1 MHTLEPYDLWRSLYI
16 ASEDENSP
24 FYGREYNEFECV
36 NTIYNYYIH
45 PQWDDIGSP
54 TLYIKILYVDYDRC
68 FCVIEL
74 LGEWNDALHNDIMYL
89 KRNIIEHLEYHH
101 INKFI
106 LIGENILNY
115 FSSDDSYYQ
124 EWFEDTEEGWIAA
137 LNFRKHVVEEFVNAR
152 IDYYVVFGETLNS
165 INWRSY
171 NPVHLFAKVESLMVK
186 RLNTRTL

>member
-1 MHTLEPYDLWRSLYI
+1 MHDLEPYYLWRSLYI
-16 ASEDENSP
+16 ASEDEYSP
-24 FYGREYNEFECV
+24 FYGRLYNECECV

-54 TLYIKILYVDYDRC
+54 TLYIKLLYVDYKRG

-74 LGEWNDALHNDIMYL
+74 LGEWNDALHNDVMFL
-89 KRNIIEHLEYHH
+89 KRNIVEHLEYYH

-115 FSSDDSYYQ
+115 HSSDDSYYQ
-124 EWFEDTEEGWIAA
+124 EWFEDIEDGWIAA
-137 LNFRKHVVEEFVNAR
+137 LNFRKHVIDEFKRSHIDDYINFEEPLNA
-152 IDYYVVFGETLNS
+152 

-171 NPVHLFAKVESLMVK
+171 NPVHLFEKVESLLVK
-186 RLNTRTL
+186 RLNARMS